1 VGRGLGTLLLTRAVE
16 EAWALGTSRVWLH
29 TSTLDHPA
37 ALPNYLKRGFKQVRT
52 EVYQTTIP

>member
-1 VGRGLGTLLLTRAVE
+1 
-16 EAWALGTSRVWLH
+16 VWLH